1 MMKERSVVDVVNAT
15 EESGAG
21 AETAFVADEVDAGS
35 KEGHADAAVAVAADG
50 SRRGKRTGV
59 DEFGAEQQAW
69 VETALA
75 FGMPYDMIVDK
86 FLEEFSEYKTDV
98 CSEDA
103 LKRILR
109 QRIKHANTSTG
120 RKSYAR
126 IREKEALIA
135 EILAYFPVI
144 NVIPQIIRLQSLFDT
159 PDLRPTE
166 YLKVIEAA
174 QRLRKEILGDG
185 GEVSGGMSGSIWE
198 KPDSEVLGNIRF
210 GSQKDVGA

>member
-1 MMKERSVVDVVNAT
+1 MKHENEPTISAEVADDVDVSEDSDDV
-15 EESGAG
+15 
-21 AETAFVADEVDAGS
+21 AETDF
-35 KEGHADAAVAVAADG
+35 AADG

-59 DEFGAEQQAW
+59 DEFGVAQQAW

-98 CSEDA
+98 CSEDE

-109 QRIKHANTSTG
+109 QRIKHANTSTE
-120 RKSYAR
+120 RKSYDR
-126 IREKEALIA
+126 IREKEALIE
-135 EILAYFPVI
+135 EIIAYFPVI
-144 NVIPQIIRLQSLFDT
+144 NVIPQIIRLQELFDT

-174 QRLRKEILGDG
+174 QRLRKEILGDDADFS
-185 GEVSGGMSGSIWE
+185 SGKSGSVWE

-210 GSQKDVGA
+210 GSKKNVGA